1 MRAGQRVVVSCSG
14 RLARGGGVAAQER
27 AEEGAEDHGGD
38 GAGVD
43 IGADRA
49 ALDELVQDV
58 FDLGDA
64 GFDGAGHDVGEE
76 FGHAFGF
83 ADEPALHEIGRAAT
97 KTAGN
102 LTWLKIADLG

>member
-1 MRAGQRVVVSCSG
+1 MGARRTLRRGQGRVVRAGQRVVVSCSG
-14 RLARGGGVAAQER
+14 RLARGGAAQER
-27 AEEGAEDHGGD
+27 AEDHGGD

-83 ADEPALHEIGRAAT
+83 ADEPALHEIGRAPQQKRQVT
-97 KTAGN
+97 
-102 LTWLKIADLG
+102 